1 MDDVKLLTTLKI
13 LIIGESNVGKSSL
26 LLRFTD
32 DEFDP
37 DQSLTIGVDFKTKI
51 INVDDNYVKLACWD
65 TAGQE
70 RFRTLTPSYY
80 RDAQGAILVYDISK
94 AGTFQKLESWLNEL
108 EIYGTK
114 PNMIKMVVGNKLDQT
129 HREVSRDE
137 GIRFAKKHRTLFL
150 ETSAKTNE
158 GVKETFEEVVR
169 KILETGHLWDNHAES
184 DASRF
189 NLNGGDHDAHEGAS
203 YCSGVSCS
211 LT

>member
-1 MDDVKLLTTLKI
+1 MHNFYL
-13 LIIGESNVGKSSL
+13 SFYFS
-26 LLRFTD
+26 
-32 DEFDP
+32 
-37 DQSLTIGVDFKTKI
+37 
-51 INVDDNYVKLACWD
+51 
-65 TAGQE
+65 
-70 RFRTLTPSYY
+70 
-80 RDAQGAILVYDISK
+80 DAQGAILVYDISK
-94 AGTFQKLESWLNEL
+94 HGTFQKLESWLNEL

-114 PNMIKMVVGNKLDQT
+114 PNMIKMVVGNKLDQA

-169 KILETGHLWDNHAES
+169 KILETGHLWDDHAVS

-189 NLNGGDHDAHEGAS
+189 NLNGGGDNAHEGTS

>member
-1 MDDVKLLTTLKI
+1 MCI
-13 LIIGESNVGKSSL
+13 S
-26 LLRFTD
+26 RF
-32 DEFDP
+32 
-37 DQSLTIGVDFKTKI
+37 S
-51 INVDDNYVKLACWD
+51 
-65 TAGQE
+65 
-70 RFRTLTPSYY
+70 
-80 RDAQGAILVYDISK
+80 DAQGAILVYDISK
-94 AGTFQKLESWLNEL
+94 HSTFQKLESWLNEL

-114 PNMIKMVVGNKLDQT
+114 PNMIKMVVGNKLDQA

-169 KILETGHLWDNHAES
+169 KILETTHLWDNHTVS

-189 NLNGGDHDAHEGAS
+189 NLNGDPHEGTY

-211 LT
+211 LP

>member
-1 MDDVKLLTTLKI
+1 MNDPFILIECVCFSLLGYRWSGAFSNFDTKLLSVSVAATSI
-13 LIIGESNVGKSSL
+13 FNIIAKFICSL
-26 LLRFTD
+26 LVCVC
-32 DEFDP
+32 
-37 DQSLTIGVDFKTKI
+37 S
-51 INVDDNYVKLACWD
+51 
-65 TAGQE
+65 
-70 RFRTLTPSYY
+70 
-80 RDAQGAILVYDISK
+80 DAQGAILVYDVSK
-94 AGTFQKLESWLNEL
+94 HGTFQKLESWLNEL

-169 KILETGHLWDNHAES
+169 KILENNQLWDNLS
-184 DASRF
+184 FPDASRI
-189 NLNGGDHDAHEGAS
+189 NLINGAAEHEGAA